1 MAQQRKTPAASA
13 MKTQFKNFQGYQR
26 NQMKQFQG
34 YQGKEYK
41 HFQAITAQRIRLPK
55 RASRGSGELFAISE
69 IRC

>member
-41 HFQAITAQRIRLPK
+41 HFQGNYGATYKAPK
-55 RASRGSGELFAISE
+55 KGVKR
-69 IRC
+69 